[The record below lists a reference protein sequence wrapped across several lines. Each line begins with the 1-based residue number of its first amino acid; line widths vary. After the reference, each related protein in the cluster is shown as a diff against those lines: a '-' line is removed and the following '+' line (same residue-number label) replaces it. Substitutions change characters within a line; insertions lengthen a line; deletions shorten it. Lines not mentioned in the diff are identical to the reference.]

1 MNSSTGGVSGSMAV
15 RFTSEFVHGYNVR
28 VEEETPGLWTMVASA
43 EGHTPLRFSNV
54 YESTERA
61 LRDAE
66 DFACY
71 ALESWGIRFVGL
83 AEWRAAS
90 SDVGGPDEVVR
101 VTSRRHASIA

>member
-1 MNSSTGGVSGSMAV
+1 MNSSTRGVSGSNGGALHL
-15 RFTSEFVHGYNVR
+15 RICTCYNVR
-28 VEEETPGLWTMVASA
+28 VEEETPGLWTMIASA
-43 EGHTPLRFSNV
+43 EGRTPLRFSNV

-90 SDVGGPDEVVR
+90 SDAGGSDEVVR

>member
-1 MNSSTGGVSGSMAV
+1 M

-28 VEEETPGLWTMVASA
+28 VEEETPGLWTMIASA

-66 DFACY
+66 AFARY
-71 ALESWGIRFVGL
+71 ALESWAIPFVGPV
-83 AEWRAAS
+83 EW
-90 SDVGGPDEVVR
+90 R
-101 VTSRRHASIA
+101 VTSCRL

>member
-1 MNSSTGGVSGSMAV
+1 MAV

-90 SDVGGPDEVVR
+90 
-101 VTSRRHASIA
+101 